1 MPLGR
6 ADQIGKFTAWDGI
19 VADIG
24 AEELYCQSR
33 EVRLC
38 VFRHVDILLLR
49 KALVFG
55 KQPLMRAVTERILIV
70 IKQSNRLR

>member
-1 MPLGR
+1 
-6 ADQIGKFTAWDGI
+6 
-19 VADIG
+19 
-24 AEELYCQSR
+24 
-33 EVRLC
+33 
-38 VFRHVDILLLR
+38 LR